1 MENLIAHFIGILF
14 VTTCIRSTRKVKQLS
29 SFDLEHYFFVGAQNT
44 TTTNEEKPAAK
55 LGSEAELCV
64 DVDDSVLSDEALEK
78 LDKELEKAEGKKP
91 EVSCSGAAISVNGI
105 DHE

>member
-1 MENLIAHFIGILF
+1 MKNLIAYFIGILF

-44 TTTNEEKPAAK
+44 TTANDEKPAAK

-78 LDKELEKAEGKKP
+78 LDKELEKAGNKP

>member
-1 MENLIAHFIGILF
+1 MAHFIGILF

-44 TTTNEEKPAAK
+44 ATANDEKPAAK

-78 LDKELEKAEGKKP
+78 LDKELEKAGNKP

>member
-1 MENLIAHFIGILF
+1 MTAHFIGILF

-29 SFDLEHYFFVGAQNT
+29 SFDVEHYFFVGAQDT
-44 TTTNEEKPAAK
+44 TTANEEKPAAK

-78 LDKELEKAEGKKP
+78 LDKELEKAEGNKP
-91 EVSCSGAAISVNGI
+91 EVSCCGAAISVNGI